1 MKPNILQTKKYEL
14 RPYSTHDENR
24 FVEMCLDE
32 EVVRFMEGANGDEE
46 AERVL
51 FKKIFE
57 IYEDIASNRVFKI
70 WGIYD
75 RNRLCGHLE
84 LKETEHTSD
93 KELEIVYMI
102 HPGERGKGIMCE
114 VLDLIKENQFF
125 LQKRIIATVHK
136 ENTKSLRLLKRWG
149 IERREYY
156 GAEKEFVKVW
166 LKEVDNS
173 MLFWNVG

>member
-1 MKPNILQTKKYEL
+1 MKPNKLKTKKYEL
-14 RPYSTHDENR
+14 RPYSMYDENR

-32 EVVRFMEGANGDEE
+32 EVVRFMDGANGDEK

-57 IYEDIASNRVFKI
+57 IYADTSSKRVFKI

-75 RNRLCGHLE
+75 RDKLCGHLE

-102 HPGERGKGIMCE
+102 HPAERGKGIMCE

-125 LQKRIIATVHK
+125 LQKKIIATVHK
-136 ENTKSLRLLKRWG
+136 DNTKSRRLLKRWG
-149 IERREYY
+149 INRQEFYKE
-156 GAEKEFVKVW
+156 GEEEFVKVW

-173 MLFWNVG
+173 MLFWAV